1 MAVNG
6 LFLGFRWAKRMTIK
20 GSFWALDRV
29 WGIEKDGHQRVAFRL
44 YIGFGV

>member
-1 MAVNG
+1 MGFKRMAING
-6 LFLGFRWAKRMTIK
+6 LFLGFAIK

-29 WGIEKDGHQRVAFRL
+29 WGFEKDGHQRVVFRL